1 MSMRIITLLVAFG
14 LLSPW
19 ATAQTLEL
27 QDKAPERYTVKQ
39 GDTLWDISGRYLKQ
53 PWRWPELWGYNKAE
67 IKNPHRIY
75 PNDVIVIDRSGA
87 EPRLRLL
94 GADDASR
101 PGGTVKLSPRVRS
114 ESIEREAI
122 PAISPSAIAPFLSQ
136 PLVTDAA
143 EFERAPYIVG
153 TDEERVIIGT
163 GDRAY
168 ISGLGGSPTADWHI
182 YRPGK
187 ALIDPDSGETL
198 GTEAEFLGNARVIR
212 SAEPATVE
220 ITRAT
225 KEINTRDRLGPA
237 PQDTTYSYI
246 PHAPTQPIEGRIIS
260 AYGGVA
266 EIGQYAIAV
275 INKGRADGIEE
286 GHVLAVYRKGRTV
299 QPAVNARK
307 NWFPFLHKECL
318 KADTTIRYDGY
329 YDPMQTHEKCAPAK
343 ADAAPRAVLADG
355 WTYSDVGCL
364 KPGKRVRYDEF
375 FDPKD
380 VYRTPCRSVTNGPV
394 TLPDERSGLIMV
406 FRVFD
411 RVSYALV
418 AQSAR
423 PVYLLDAV
431 RNP

>member
-19 ATAQTLEL
+19 AAAQTLEL
-27 QDKAPERYTVKQ
+27 QEKAPERYTVKK

-53 PWRWPELWGYNKAE
+53 PWRWPELWGYNKE
-67 IKNPHRIY
+67 QVKNPHRIY
-75 PNDVIVIDRSGA
+75 PGDVIVVDRSGA

-94 GADDASR
+94 GADEASR
-101 PGGTVKLSPRVRS
+101 PGGTIKLSPRVRS
-114 ESIEREAI
+114 EALKREAI

-136 PLVTDAA
+136 PLVTEAG
-143 EFERAPYIVG
+143 ELERAPYIVG
-153 TDEERVIIGT
+153 TDEERVIIGN

-168 ISGLGGSPTADWHI
+168 ISGVGGSPRAEWHI

-187 ALIDPDSGETL
+187 ALLDPDTGATL
-198 GTEAEFLGNARVIR
+198 GTEAEFLGSARVIR
-212 SAEPATVE
+212 SGEPASVE
-220 ITRAT
+220 ITRST
-225 KEINTRDRLGPA
+225 KEIHIRDRLGPA
-237 PQDTTYSYI
+237 SDDNTYSYI

-299 QPAVNARK
+299 QPTANTRK
-307 NWFPFLHKECL
+307 NWFPFVHKECL
-318 KADTTIRYDGY
+318 KADAVVRYDGY
-329 YDPMQTHEKCAPAK
+329 YDPMQTHEKCAPGASGNP
-343 ADAAPRAVLADG
+343 AATG
-355 WTYSDVGCL
+355 ESWTYSDVGCL

-380 VYRTPCRSVTNGPV
+380 VYRLPCRNVGNGPV
-394 TLPDERSGLIMV
+394 TLPDERTGLLMV

-418 AQSAR
+418 AQAVR

>member
-14 LLSPW
+14 LFPLW
-19 ATAQTLEL
+19 AAAQTLEL
-27 QDKAPERYTVKQ
+27 QDKAPERYTVKK

-53 PWRWPELWGYNKAE
+53 PWRWPELWGYNKE
-67 IKNPHRIY
+67 QVKNPHRIY
-75 PNDVIVIDRSGA
+75 PGDVIVVDRSGA

-94 GADDASR
+94 GADDGGR

-114 ESIEREAI
+114 ESLERDAI

-136 PLVTDAA
+136 PLVADAA
-143 EFERAPYIVG
+143 ELERAPYIVG

-168 ISGLGGSPTADWHI
+168 ISGLGGSPSAEWHI

-187 ALIDPDSGETL
+187 ALIDPDSGTTL

-220 ITRAT
+220 ITRST
-225 KEINTRDRLGPA
+225 KEINTRDRLQPA
-237 PQDTTYSYI
+237 AEDTTYSYI
-246 PHAPTQPIEGRIIS
+246 PHAPTQPIDGRIIS

-299 QPAVNARK
+299 APLKNPRK
-307 NWFPFLHKECL
+307 NWFPFVHKECL
-318 KADTTIRYDGY
+318 KPDTTIRYDGY
-329 YDPMQTHEKCAPAK
+329 YDPLTTHEKCAEPADST
-343 ADAAPRAVLADG
+343 ATATPAESWV
-355 WTYSDVGCL
+355 YSDVGCL

-380 VYRTPCRSVTNGPV
+380 VYRTPCRNVSNGPV
-394 TLPDERSGLIMV
+394 TLPDERSGLLMV

-418 AQSAR
+418 AQSVR
-423 PVYLLDAV
+423 PVYLLDSV

>member
-1 MSMRIITLLVAFG
+1 MSMRIITLLVVFG
-14 LLSPW
+14 LFPQW
-19 ATAQTLEL
+19 TMAQTLEL
-27 QDKAPERYTVKQ
+27 QEKAPERYTVRK

-53 PWRWPELWGYNKAE
+53 PWRWPELWGYNKTE

-87 EPRLRLL
+87 QPRLRVL
-94 GADDASR
+94 GAADEASR

-114 ESIEREAI
+114 ELLERDAI

-136 PLVTDAA
+136 PLVTEAG
-143 EFERAPYIVG
+143 EFERSPYIVG
-153 TDEERVIIGT
+153 TDEERMIIGT

-168 ISGLGGSPTADWHI
+168 VSGLGASPRADWHI

-187 ALIDPDSGETL
+187 ALVDPDTGEAL
-198 GTEAEFLGNARVIR
+198 GTEAEFLGNARVVR
-212 SAEPATVE
+212 AAEPATVE

-237 PQDTTYSYI
+237 PEDNTYSYI

-275 INKGRADGIEE
+275 INRGRVDGIEE

-299 QPAVNARK
+299 APLKTARK
-307 NWFPFLHKECL
+307 NWFPFVAKECV
-318 KADTTIRYDGY
+318 KADTSLRYDGY
-329 YDPMQTHEKCAPAK
+329 YDPIQTHEKCSDAKSTAATAPVAS
-343 ADAAPRAVLADG
+343 

-380 VYRTPCRSVTNGPV
+380 AYRTPCRATDTGPV
-394 TLPDERSGLIMV
+394 TLPDERSGLLMV

-418 AQSAR
+418 AQSVR